1 MNHLM
6 KPDDQITSAPTPETD
21 AHINKNAVWCAHAI
35 VSNDFARK
43 LERERDEALKHQELP
58 FHTCAGKDCK
68 NVYCQ
73 TRQERDE
80 ARQERDQL
88 ADALRGLI
96 KLLDDGDLV
105 RNTDGD
111 DNAMVFMRQG
121 VKITNAIRAANNL
134 T

>member
-1 MNHLM
+1 MN
-6 KPDDQITSAPTPETD
+6 TTPTPETD

-35 VSNDFARK
+35 VSNDFARN
-43 LERERDEALKHQELP
+43 LER
-58 FHTCAGKDCK
+58 
-68 NVYCQ
+68 
-73 TRQERDE
+73 ERDE